1 MRDSKHFHAIL
12 KELGRLHDQKQLDYG
27 TDSDPFANIRGSEE
41 WGIAPWIG
49 ALVRATD
56 KLRRLQKYVRVGW
69 LANEAVEDSFRDLAV
84 YAIIGLVLYEE
95 SPDATARLPDDP
107 YGDDPDK
114 GDGLR
119 EGDPSTDLWYA
130 SLNYIFTPQVS
141 LEVNQ
146 NE

>member
-1 MRDSKHFHAIL
+1 MVRDNERFHAIL
-12 KELGRLHDQKQLDYG
+12 KELGELSDQKQLDYG

-56 KLRRLQKYVRVGW
+56 KLKRLQKYVRVGW

-95 SPDATARLPDDP
+95 AERSL
-107 YGDDPDK
+107 GDDPDK